1 MITAAGNQAHNITLG
16 SGNDSYTSSSS
27 GADVVV
33 ATAGTNTISTG
44 TGVDDITS
52 GSGADTI
59 TVGAG
64 TDNIVTLAAAALG
77 GTAMDVITDWT
88 SGTVEIEIDID
99 EVGAAAA
106 NLPDLDDMTTA
117 QTAGDATVFT
127 FPNCGCYRRYHSVNF
142 WEHS

>member
-1 MITAAGNQAHNITLG
+1 M
-16 SGNDSYTSSSS
+16 
-27 GADVVV
+27 V
-33 ATAGTNTISTG
+33 AETVLHLKLFRGGGGCHRWYDTISTG

-64 TDNIVTLAAAALG
+64 TDNIVTLAAALG

-106 NLPDLDDMTTA
+106 NRQISTI
-117 QTAGDATVFT
+117 
-127 FPNCGCYRRYHSVNF
+127 
-142 WEHS
+142 